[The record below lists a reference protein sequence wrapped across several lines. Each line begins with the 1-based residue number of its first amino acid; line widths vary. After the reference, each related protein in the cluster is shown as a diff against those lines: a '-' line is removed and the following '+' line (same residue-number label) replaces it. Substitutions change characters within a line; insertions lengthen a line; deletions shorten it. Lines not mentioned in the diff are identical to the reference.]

1 METLN
6 IASLINLLGFAL
18 GATLYG
24 FLLFMVVYHRESPK
38 LSSVNF
44 FLLVVAVLGILWNT
58 GELMT
63 LVWKRFLNSSLS
75 SFFNAVSYSALAF
88 LLAVIIHSALKNSD
102 GKKAVNSDGFKIS
115 ILKTI
120 GYALSLIVA
129 VLNFY
134 SFAVSNQAPSNLALQ
149 ILTYG
154 SLGLISTLLILE
166 FRQITR
172 QKALLIL
179 ALGILVISAF
189 HLGGDVEEKSWLVEL
204 LAHQASLPLAFVIL
218 LQDYRFAFAD
228 IFLKRA
234 LSLTLLTSTA
244 LALYVFVA
252 MPLMNNISELQSTAV
267 ILGLWVVT
275 ALFYPLLHEKAV
287 WIVNLIL
294 HRPNYEKL
302 EIELSK
308 KIEKQDSAE
317 GVLNLLCK
325 ELSKALTATKS
336 LWTEI
341 NEREESILTSLQKV
355 KIPIP
360 TTEKPFYML
369 ILEDFLGGR
378 RLLSEEAHFLEKLAL
393 TAARRI
399 DALRVSHE
407 RCEQELREQEFSKL
421 ATEAR
426 LLALRAQINP
436 HFLFNALTTIGYLIQ
451 SSPEK
456 AFSTLIR
463 LTQLL
468 RAVLYAEEEFVP
480 LSKELRLI
488 ESYLEIEKARFEERL
503 QVSIQVPKKLEKL
516 RIPSLILQPLVENAI
531 KHGISKLKNGGKV
544 KVSAQVI
551 KTDKSNFLQL
561 IVFNEGGNFDK
572 TNLERARKKGGIG
585 LSNIQQRLKNY
596 YGDSAKL
603 VISSTKGKGTEA
615 KILLPLSEENKSLVA
630 TKNVFEQINQ

>member
-551 KTDKSNFLQL
+551 KTDKGNFLQL

-603 VISSTKGKGTEA
+603 EISSTKGKGTEA

>member
-6 IASLINLLGFAL
+6 VASLINLLGFAL
-18 GATLYG
+18 GAVLYG

-63 LVWKRFLNSSLS
+63 LVWERFLNWSLS
-75 SFFNAVSYSALAF
+75 SFVNAVSYSALAF

-102 GKKAVNSDGFKIS
+102 GKKAVTSDSFKII

-120 GYALSLIVA
+120 GYFLSLIVA
-129 VLNFY
+129 FLNFY

-154 SLGLISTLLILE
+154 SLALISALLILD
-166 FRQITR
+166 FRQSTR
-172 QKALLIL
+172 QKALLIS
-179 ALGILVISAF
+179 ALGIFVISAF
-189 HLGGDVEEKSWLVEL
+189 HLGGDIEEKSWLVEL

-234 LSLTLLTSTA
+234 LSLTLLTLTA

-252 MPLMNNISELQSTAV
+252 MRLMNNTSELQSTAV

-308 KIEKQDSAE
+308 KIEKQNSTE
-317 GVLNLLCK
+317 GILDLLCK
-325 ELSKALTATKS
+325 ELSKALTATKA

-341 NEREESILTSLQKV
+341 NEKEESILTSLQNV

-360 TTEKPFYML
+360 TAEKPFYML
-369 ILEDFLGGR
+369 ILEDFSGGR
-378 RLLSEEAHFLEKLAL
+378 RLLSEEAHFLEKLVL

-421 ATEAR
+421 ATEAK

-456 AFSTLIR
+456 AFSTLMR

-468 RAVLYAEEEFVP
+468 RAVLHAEEEFTP
-480 LSKELRLI
+480 LSQELRII

-503 QVSIQVPKKLEKL
+503 QVSIQVPKKLGKL

-544 KVSAQVI
+544 EVSAQII
-551 KTDKSNFLQL
+551 KTDKGNFLQL

-572 TNLERARKKGGIG
+572 INLERVGKKGGIG
-585 LSNIQQRLKNY
+585 LTNIQQRLKNY
-596 YGDSAKL
+596 YGDSARL
-603 VISSTKGKGTEA
+603 EISSIKGKGTKA
-615 KILLPLSEENKSLVA
+615 KILLPLSKKNKSLFE
-630 TKNVFEQINQ
+630 TKSVFE